1 LCVLTGT
8 FAKDPHEVF
17 DFVVKL
23 ISQAKRRSPIQFP
36 LEGL

>member
-1 LCVLTGT
+1 MCVTGT

-23 ISQAKRRSPIQFP
+23 ISQAKRRPPGQFP
-36 LEGL
+36 LEG